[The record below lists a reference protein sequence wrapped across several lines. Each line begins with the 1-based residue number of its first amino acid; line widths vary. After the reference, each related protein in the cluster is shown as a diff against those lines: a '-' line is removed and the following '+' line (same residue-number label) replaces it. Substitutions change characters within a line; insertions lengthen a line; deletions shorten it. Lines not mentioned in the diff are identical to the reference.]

1 MNLFIVHEL
10 NADLI
15 LKDFFFLGGGGGGGW
30 GGGGWDCLTKN
41 ADPDNKFLF

>member
-15 LKDFFFLGGGGGGGW
+15 LKDFFFLGGGGV
-30 GGGGWDCLTKN
+30 GGGWDCLTKN

>member
-15 LKDFFFLGGGGGGGW
+15 LKDFFFGGGGGGG
-30 GGGGWDCLTKN
+30 GGDCLTKN

>member
-15 LKDFFFLGGGGGGGW
+15 LKDFFFLGGGGG
-30 GGGGWDCLTKN
+30 WDCLTKN

>member
-15 LKDFFFLGGGGGGGW
+15 LKDFFFFGGGVVGGGG
-30 GGGGWDCLTKN
+30 DCLTKN

>member
-15 LKDFFFLGGGGGGGW
+15 LKDFFFFGGGGV
-30 GGGGWDCLTKN
+30 GGGWDCLTKN

>member
-15 LKDFFFLGGGGGGGW
+15 LKDFFFLGGGAGW
-30 GGGGWDCLTKN
+30 GGVWDCLTKN

>member
-15 LKDFFFLGGGGGGGW
+15 LKDFLKMQIQIINSYSEYGVGFGI
-30 GGGGWDCLTKN
+30 C
-41 ADPDNKFLF
+41 

>member
-15 LKDFFFLGGGGGGGW
+15 LKDFFFGGVGV

>member
-15 LKDFFFLGGGGGGGW
+15 LKDFFFFGGGV

>member
-15 LKDFFFLGGGGGGGW
+15 LKDFFFW
-30 GGGGWDCLTKN
+30 GGGRVGVGWDCLTKN

>member
-15 LKDFFFLGGGGGGGW
+15 LKDFFFLGGGGGGG
-30 GGGGWDCLTKN
+30 GGCFTKN

>member
-15 LKDFFFLGGGGGGGW
+15 LKDFFFFWGGGGV
-30 GGGGWDCLTKN
+30 GGGWDCLTKN

>member
-15 LKDFFFLGGGGGGGW
+15 LKDFFFGGGGV
-30 GGGGWDCLTKN
+30 GWDCLTKN

>member
-15 LKDFFFLGGGGGGGW
+15 LKDFFFF

>member
-15 LKDFFFLGGGGGGGW
+15 LKDFFFGVGGVV